1 MILKDGCE
9 RISDEKVN
17 RSDEVIG
24 GVLVVGDRN
33 GSIHLF
39 NLGQNDIG
47 KSLAFNFIRQ
57 HCRYD

>member
-9 RISDEKVN
+9 RISDEKVSL
-17 RSDEVIG
+17 RDEVNS

-39 NLGQNDIG
+39 NLGHDDKG
-47 KSLAFNFIRQ
+47 KSFE
-57 HCRYD
+57 Y

>member
-9 RISDEKVN
+9 RKSDEKVSL
-17 RSDEVIG
+17 RDEVNS

-39 NLGQNDIG
+39 NLGHDDKG
-47 KSLAFNFIRQ
+47 KSLSLNINN
-57 HCRYD
+57 YS